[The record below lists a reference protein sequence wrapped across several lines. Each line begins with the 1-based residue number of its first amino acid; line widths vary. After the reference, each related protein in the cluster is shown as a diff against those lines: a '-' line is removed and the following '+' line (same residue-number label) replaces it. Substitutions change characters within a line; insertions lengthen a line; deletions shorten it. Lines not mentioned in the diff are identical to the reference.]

1 MSPPLFY
8 FAGSAGPH
16 RVGLKV
22 VEQYDYSRS
31 YRGSVDQHGRAF
43 KGERSRPIQTL
54 IWYPAERG
62 DAPPMTVGGYLDLW
76 ATQVSFGA
84 PVITT
89 RAAQWRSGLAPTLSM
104 PLWAIRDAPPAPGRF
119 PVVIYSP
126 GLSSPAW
133 DNADLCEYLASHGYV
148 VLASSSLGVS
158 SRSPTHDLAG
168 IEPQARDIS
177 FLVGYAHSLS
187 NADTTHIA
195 AAGFSWGG
203 ICNIFAAARDAR
215 IGALVCLD
223 GSVRF
228 SPGLVRQTR
237 DVIPE
242 QMTIP
247 LLSISQGQW
256 SPEEKALIHD
266 AFPTHAGP
274 DVLNAWTHGDL
285 TSVYL
290 LGFGHG
296 DHSSMAQRNEDEM
309 QMAQEIYGTRK
320 VDYGRE
326 DGIAGFAW
334 LARYTLEYLNAYLKE
349 DASGMAFLRNT
360 PVENGAPVRFMTTS
374 FRPATGETIS
384 FESFRAALH
393 REGYAQAA
401 EVYSRFRRARPA
413 FEFDEQTLGNWA
425 EELSDA
431 DGLTQA
437 MAVLELCAQ
446 LNPESGAACL
456 QLGDCYRRA
465 CRESAAV
472 EQYQLAMQKKPS
484 WIALRAAARLK
495 APVPPASLDN
505 EVPH

>member
-1 MSPPLFY
+1 MSPPLFH

-31 YRGSVDQHGRAF
+31 YRGSVDQFG
-43 KGERSRPIQTL
+43 KPSEGERARPIQTL
-54 IWYPAERG
+54 IWYPAEHG
-62 DAPPMTVGGYLDLW
+62 DAPPMTVRGYLDLW

-89 RAAQWRSGLAPTLSM
+89 RAAQWRSAMAPTLSTS
-104 PLWAIRDAPPAPGRF
+104 LWATRDAPPTPGRF

-158 SRSPTHDLAG
+158 SRSPTHDFAG

-177 FLVGYAHSLS
+177 FLLGYAHSLA

-203 ICNIFAAARDAR
+203 ICNIFAAARDSR
-215 IGALVCLD
+215 IEALVCLD

-228 SPGLVRQTR
+228 SPGLVRQAH
-237 DVIPE
+237 DVVPE

-266 AFPTHAGP
+266 AFPTHAGS

-285 TSVYL
+285 ATVYL

-296 DHSSMAQRNEDEM
+296 DHSSMAQRNEDESGIG
-309 QMAQEIYGTRK
+309 QAIYGARK

-326 DGIAGFAW
+326 DDITGYAW
-334 LARYTLEYLNAYLKE
+334 LARYTLEFLNAYLKR

-360 PVENGAPVRFMTTS
+360 PVENGAPARFMTSS
-374 FRPATGETIS
+374 FRLGKGEGIS

-393 REGYAQAA
+393 REGYAQAV
-401 EVYSRFRRARPA
+401 EVYARFRRARPG
-413 FEFDEQTLGNWA
+413 FELDEPVLGNWA
-425 EELSDA
+425 EELSDGG
-431 DGLTQA
+431 GLSQA
-437 MAVLELCAQ
+437 IAVLEFSAK
-446 LNPESGAACL
+446 LNPDSGAVCL

-465 CRESAAV
+465 GRESAAV